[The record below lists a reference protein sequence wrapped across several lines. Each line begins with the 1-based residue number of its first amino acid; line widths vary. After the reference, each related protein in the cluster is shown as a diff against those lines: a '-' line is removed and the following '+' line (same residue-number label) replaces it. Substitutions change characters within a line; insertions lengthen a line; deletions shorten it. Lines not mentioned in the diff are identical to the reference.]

1 LLNKNQNTIK
11 SKKIVFKIPEFPHV
25 SETFIVAQ
33 IVTAIQLGYDVQLLI
48 RKLADTNISFC
59 SSLIVQY
66 SLLDKI
72 IIEDYKIPLNKF
84 DRVLKWVL
92 LLIINFK
99 DVYYIIKYYR
109 EHPKFSLTWLYQWV
123 FYKQFNNVSII
134 HVQYGTHKYPIELLK
149 KTGFLRPAIVVTF
162 HGHDAFFPLY
172 GYIENNGYYENLF
185 NNDIS
190 ISANTIYLADK
201 IKELGCPNDKI
212 SIIPVGVDTSF
223 FYPNKNLKRHKESI
237 KLITVGRL
245 DKVKGHKYC
254 IEVIKRLLEK
264 GINATLTIVGEGEER
279 SDLEALIKK
288 YKIEDSVFLIGSKGS
303 SEIRT
308 ELWNHD
314 VYLLLAAPVEYNRRE
329 TQGLATLE
337 AQACGLPVIVF
348 DSGGVKYTVKN
359 DLSGFVC
366 KEFDVEE
373 VVRKVEVLS
382 CNEEILAKMG
392 KNAVKFVNMEYSQK
406 IIDEKWKCFY
416 KKIIENE

>member
-1 LLNKNQNTIK
+1 MKLFKINGN
-11 SKKIVFKIPEFPHV
+11 SKKNKEIVFKIPEFPHV
-25 SETFIVAQ
+25 SETFLVAQ
-33 IVTAIQLGYDVQLLI
+33 IVTAINLGYNI
-48 RKLADTNISFC
+48 RIITRKLIIDNIN
-59 SSLIVQY
+59 LIEKYQ
-66 SLLDKI
+66 LLDKI
-72 IIEDYKIPLNKF
+72 IIEDYKIPTNKIH
-84 DRVLKWVL
+84 RILKWIQ
-92 LLIINFK
+92 LLIQNIVDVNF
-99 DVYYIIKYYR
+99 IIKYYQ
-109 EHPKFSLTWLYQWV
+109 EYPKFSFTWLYQWV

-134 HVQYGTHKYPIELLK
+134 HVQYGTYKYPIDLLK

-172 GYIENNGYYENLF
+172 GYIANDGYYKNLF
-185 NNDIS
+185 KNDIS

-223 FYPNKNLKRHKESI
+223 FYPNKNLKSCKESI

-264 GINATLTIVGEGEER
+264 GINSTLTIVGEGEER
-279 SDLEALIKK
+279 SDLEALIKN
-288 YKIEDSVFLIGSKGS
+288 YKIEDSVFLIGSKES
-303 SEIRT
+303 NEIRK
-308 ELWNHD
+308 ELWNHN
-314 VYLLLAAPVEYNRRE
+314 VYLLLAVPVEYNRRE

-366 KEFDVEE
+366 KEFDVED
-373 VVRKVEVLS
+373 VVRKVELLS

-392 KNAVKFVNMEYSQK
+392 RNAVKFVNMEYSQK
-406 IIDEKWKCFY
+406 IVDEKWKCLY
-416 KKIIENE
+416 KKIVENE